1 MTHSPVDGAHCRAY
15 KGFVPASASLVLMGA
30 LEFQSSGV
38 TVPLPPSAQRLL
50 AFMGLRRGPLS
61 RLYVAG
67 QLWLDST
74 EERASGCLR
83 SALWR
88 LNRAA
93 GEVVSA
99 TGRGL
104 ELAPGIDVD
113 LDRADAAV
121 GEVLAGTGPVRPEV
135 VAELCGSRDVLP
147 DWYEEWAEPERE
159 RFRQVRLHAL
169 ERLCGRLTAE
179 GRFAEALEAGLAA
192 LRADPLRESAH
203 RAMIGMH
210 LAEGNVGEAVRQ
222 YDSCRRLM
230 TSQLGV
236 PPSGRLERLI
246 EDGVR
251 VRRRGSTG
259 ANRRHRVGRGAGARR
274 AAVRAARRRRA
285 SVRQ

>member
-1 MTHSPVDGAHCRAY
+1 
-15 KGFVPASASLVLMGA
+15 MGA

-38 TVPLPPSAQRLL
+38 TVPLPLSAQRLL

-88 LNRAA
+88 LHRSA

-99 TGRGL
+99 SGRGL
-104 ELAPGIDVD
+104 ELAPGVEVD
-113 LDRADAAV
+113 LDRADATFN
-121 GEVLAGTGPVRPEV
+121 EVLGATGPVRPEV
-135 VAELCGSRDVLP
+135 VTELCGSQDVLP

-169 ERLCGRLTAE
+169 ERLCERLTAE

-236 PPSGRLERLI
+236 PPSGRLERLL
-246 EDGVR
+246 EDGVT
-251 VRRRGSTG
+251 VRRGPG
-259 ANRRHRVGRGAGARR
+259 AGKRRHRVARGAKARR
-274 AAVRAARRRRA
+274 AAVRARRRRA
-285 SVRQ
+285 RPSVRR